1 MRINEIANRGF
12 FYNQEDA
19 INALIAGELVQ
30 YVKGDLNLH
39 SVKNI
44 SIRGNLIVTGTL
56 SIYNADSL
64 PDKLRVGS
72 LSILGGSHKLPD
84 TLVIQNS
91 LSIDERTYISLPND
105 LVVPGNLSIVG
116 TRLREFPSTVKVGGN
131 ITLRRC
137 GLNELPNNL
146 VVNGDLDIEANSIEH
161 LPNDL
166 VVGGDLN
173 LLNTWI
179 DDIPKTIRVG
189 GTITGKQ
196 GGTINQ
202 ERL

>member
-19 INALIAGELVQ
+19 IKALIAGELVQ
-30 YVKGDLNLH
+30 YVKGDLNLR

-44 SIRGNLIVTGTL
+44 SIRGNLTVTGTL
-56 SIYNADSL
+56 SIHNADSL
-64 PDKLRVGS
+64 PNKLKVGS
-72 LSILGGSHKLPD
+72 LLILGGSHKLPE

-91 LSIDERTYISLPND
+91 LSIERTYISLPND
-105 LVVPGNLSIVG
+105 LVVPGNLTIVG

-131 ITLRRC
+131 ITLRDC

-196 GGTINQ
+196 GGIINR